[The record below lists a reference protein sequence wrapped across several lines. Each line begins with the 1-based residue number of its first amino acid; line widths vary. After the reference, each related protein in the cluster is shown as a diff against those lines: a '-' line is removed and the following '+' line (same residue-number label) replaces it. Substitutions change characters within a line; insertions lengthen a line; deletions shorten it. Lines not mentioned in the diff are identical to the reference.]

1 MKFKFDKNLDYQI
14 EAIKSIVDIFDTG
27 KNIIQDKNIFEMQTI
42 GKVVSNELEIDKE
55 RILSN
60 FEIQLKKEE
69 EKLKHHLDQSLTDDK
84 IGDTKD
90 YVEGLKKI
98 AGKNSKENEE

>member
-1 MKFKFDKNLDYQI
+1 M
-14 EAIKSIVDIFDTG
+14 A
-27 KNIIQDKNIFEMQTI
+27 
-42 GKVVSNELEIDKE
+42 KE

-90 YVEGLKKI
+90 YVEGLKKCW
-98 AGKNSKENEE
+98 KKFKRK